1 MSGDTSQEAF
11 DRVLEFVGEGDSLIA
26 ACRRPGMPSKSSVL
40 RRVRSDQSGFAR
52 AYEAALEE
60 RAQVLMA
67 RYDLILDKLEEG
79 RIDPS
84 SARVLLDGLKLRMQL
99 DDRRLS
105 ERQRTEVTAA
115 EGKPLFPERE
125 PISDFELARF
135 MAYTLT
141 KAGALPPTEHPEPLR
156 LSHLTGRSS

>member
-1 MSGDTSQEAF
+1 MSGDTTSSEAF
-11 DRVLEFVGEGDSLIA
+11 ARVLEFVGEGNSLIA
-26 ACRRPGMPSKSSVL
+26 ACRRQGMPGKSSVL
-40 RRVRSDQSGFAR
+40 GRLRSDPSFAR

-67 RYDLILDKLEEG
+67 RYDSILDKLEEG

-141 KAGALPPTEHPEPLR
+141 KADMVTKTEYPEPLR
-156 LSHLTGRSS
+156 LSHLTGRST